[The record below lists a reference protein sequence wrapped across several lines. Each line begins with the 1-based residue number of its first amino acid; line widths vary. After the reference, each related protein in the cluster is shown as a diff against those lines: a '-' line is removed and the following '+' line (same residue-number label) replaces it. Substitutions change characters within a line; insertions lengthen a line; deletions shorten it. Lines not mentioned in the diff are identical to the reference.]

1 MQVKETRLNPSLLQ
15 RIAQRQVFAVLE
27 ELQGAGLT
35 IEQDGIHTFFGDQ
48 HADLQATVEVKN
60 PVFFWRALVG
70 GSIGAAESFVEEQW
84 QTEDLCAVL
93 QVFARCLPVV
103 ERLEK
108 RFAWLR
114 KPVNLWVRYR
124 NRNTRDGSRTN
135 IAAHYDLGNAMYEHF
150 LDPLMQYSSAI
161 FPNTDATLEQAQE
174 HKLQSICEQLQLKP
188 TDHLLEIGTG
198 WGGLACYAAKH
209 YGCRVTTT
217 TISNEQYK
225 VATKR
230 AVEMG
235 VADQITFLLQD
246 YRDLHGQYDKIVSI
260 EMIEAVGHEYFG
272 EYFACLDRHLQPEGL
287 LLIQAITIAD
297 QRYDSYR
304 NSVDFINR
312 YIFPGGCLPSV
323 SEMLLQ
329 LRQRTSLQ
337 LRHIETF
344 GDDYAQTLRIWHQR
358 FNAQASALAKLG
370 YNEDFQRLWRFYFCY
385 CEAGFRENTIDLV
398 HFVCRRQYSTTK

>member
-1 MQVKETRLNPSLLQ
+1 
-15 RIAQRQVFAVLE
+15 
-27 ELQGAGLT
+27 
-35 IEQDGIHTFFGDQ
+35 
-48 HADLQATVEVKN
+48 
-60 PVFFWRALVG
+60 
-70 GSIGAAESFVEEQW
+70 
-84 QTEDLCAVL
+84 
-93 QVFARCLPVV
+93 
-103 ERLEK
+103 
-108 RFAWLR
+108 
-114 KPVNLWVRYR
+114 
-124 NRNTRDGSRTN
+124 
-135 IAAHYDLGNAMYEHF
+135 
-150 LDPLMQYSSAI
+150 
-161 FPNTDATLEQAQE
+161 
-174 HKLQSICEQLQLKP
+174 
-188 TDHLLEIGTG
+188 
-198 WGGLACYAAKH
+198 
-209 YGCRVTTT
+209 
-217 TISNEQYK
+217 
-225 VATKR
+225 
-230 AVEMG
+230 
-235 VADQITFLLQD
+235 
-246 YRDLHGQYDKIVSI
+246 
-260 EMIEAVGHEYFG
+260 MIEAVGHEYFG

-358 FNAQASALAKLG
+358 FNAQASALANLG

>member
-1 MQVKETRLNPSLLQ
+1 MQATLAQTNPSLLQ
-15 RIAQRQVFAVLE
+15 RIAQRQVFAVLRQ
-27 ELQGAGLT
+27 LQNAGLT
-35 IEQDGIHTFFGDQ
+35 IEQDGNRIFFGDQ
-48 HADLQATVEVKN
+48 HADLQATIEVKN
-60 PVFFWRALVG
+60 PAFYWRSLVG

-84 QTEDLCAVL
+84 QTENLSMVL

-114 KPVNLWVRYR
+114 RPVNLWLRYR

-135 IAAHYDLGNAMYEHF
+135 IAAHYDLGNAMYEQF

-161 FPNTDATLEQAQE
+161 FPSPQATLEQAQQ
-174 HKLQSICEQLQLKP
+174 HKLQRICEQLQLTP
-188 TDHLLEIGTG
+188 NDHLLEIGTG
-198 WGGLACYAAKH
+198 WGGLACYAAKN

-217 TISNEQYK
+217 TISKEQYK
-225 VATKR
+225 IATQR
-230 AVEMG
+230 AIEMG
-235 VADQITFLLQD
+235 VADKITFLLQD

-272 EYFACLDRHLQPEGL
+272 DYFACLDRHLKPEGV

-304 NSVDFINR
+304 SSVDFINR

-329 LRQRTSLQ
+329 VRHRTSLQ
-337 LRHIETF
+337 LRRIETF
-344 GDDYAQTLRIWHQR
+344 GQDYAQTLKMWQQR
-358 FNAQASALAKLG
+358 FSEKTKDLAKLG
-370 YNEDFQRLWRFYFCY
+370 YNDDFQRLWQFYFCY

-398 HFVCRRQYSTTK
+398 HFVCRRQAHSH